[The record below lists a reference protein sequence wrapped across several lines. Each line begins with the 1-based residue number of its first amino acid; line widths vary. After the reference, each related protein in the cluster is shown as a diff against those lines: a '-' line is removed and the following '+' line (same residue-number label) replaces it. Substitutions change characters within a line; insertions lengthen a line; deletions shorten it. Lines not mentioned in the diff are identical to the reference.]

1 MISVLF
7 VCSGNICRSPIAQGV
22 FEEMVRREG
31 LENEILADSAG
42 THAFYHEEDP
52 PDVRAQS
59 AASARGLDISSQRA
73 RIFTPEDCER
83 FDYVLTMDEMNYRLV
98 SEMRGDSRAEVRP
111 LLDYAPDVPDSEIP
125 DPYYGG
131 ASGFERALDLAEEA
145 SRGLL
150 RDIRERHLS
159 RRV

>member
-42 THAFYHEEDP
+42 THAFYHEGDP